1 MGWSWLRAE
10 PVPGR
15 LLGLEAKNKMQKI
28 PAREPPQC
36 LENKKKIRQLSG
48 TRALWRLGAAE
59 GLMCLRAGVFIA
71 AAALA
76 GAMRDAISALSAR
89 ELCLLC
95 SRRWAVTA
103 RCWARCCNRPREG
116 GGSTRIFTRYK
127 KKKKEVIFNSELL
140 ENQAARQAG
149 GNPPGGRDS
158 LLWVAAGSVSP
169 WHLSPLSLQLWKS
182 DDFGQTWIMIQ
193 EHVKSFSWYVS
204 WLCVPPSS
212 CNLPTFLGVPRS
224 IQPCPSTQRQ
234 PGHRL
239 SSSLATAAPSSRA
252 APSPPD
258 PDPHLRSFTT
268 RLAVCKLAI

>member
-89 ELCLLC
+89 ELCLPC

-127 KKKKEVIFNSELL
+127 KKKKLFLIRSYWKTKRLGRQGEILL
-140 ENQAARQAG
+140 VG
-149 GNPPGGRDS
+149 GIPSRGLLQGPRPPGISHLCHCSSGNRMI
-158 LLWVAAGSVSP
+158 LARPGS
-169 WHLSPLSLQLWKS
+169 
-182 DDFGQTWIMIQ
+182 
-193 EHVKSFSWYVS
+193 
-204 WLCVPPSS
+204 
-212 CNLPTFLGVPRS
+212 
-224 IQPCPSTQRQ
+224 
-234 PGHRL
+234 
-239 SSSLATAAPSSRA
+239 
-252 APSPPD
+252 
-258 PDPHLRSFTT
+258 
-268 RLAVCKLAI
+268 